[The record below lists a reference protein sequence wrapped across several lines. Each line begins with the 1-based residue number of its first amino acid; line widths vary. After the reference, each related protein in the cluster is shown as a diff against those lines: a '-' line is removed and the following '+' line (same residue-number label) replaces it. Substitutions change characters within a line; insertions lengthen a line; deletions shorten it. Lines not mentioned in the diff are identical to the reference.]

1 MSATRQSL
9 LKTLL
14 TVAKIENG
22 GMRLHNSK
30 SRFLNE
36 YWQCQPLLIKQAIPN
51 FKNPVSPDQLMKLS
65 SNPRIISQ
73 VISKKNNLWESKN
86 GPFSENHF
94 DRDDTW
100 TLLLHNLDYWNR
112 DIDCL
117 RTEITFLPRWRFDNI
132 MASYAV
138 DGAGVGP
145 HFDNYDVFLL
155 QGYGKKEW
163 LIGQF
168 CDEMTPKLIHDKL
181 DLIADFKLERTF
193 HLEPG
198 DVLYL
203 PPKLAHWGIAL
214 GESIT
219 YSLGFR
225 APSVGDLLARQTD
238 AVLEGLSNG
247 LLLEDNFTVHSGR
260 PGEITTTHI
269 NNARRVI
276 KKAIN
281 KHDDGSWFGELVTEP
296 RGTATGRKMQ
306 LFSDSDSLRLSSEVR
321 IAWIARPDHI
331 DVFLDGERFSTP
343 NSCVSV
349 LIDICDD
356 RAVKMSLI
364 RKLGEPLFE
373 YLIESGSLIV
383 GTSH

>member
-1 MSATRQSL
+1 MSAMRQSSR
-9 LKTLL
+9 KTLS
-14 TVAKIENG
+14 TVAKIENSV
-22 GMRLHNSK
+22 MRFPNSK
-30 SRFLNE
+30 GRFLND
-36 YWQCQPLLIKQAIPN
+36 YWQCKPLLIKQALPN
-51 FKNPVSPDQLMKLS
+51 FKNPVSPDQLIKLS

-73 VISKKNNLWESKN
+73 VISKKNNSWESKN
-86 GPFSENHF
+86 GPFSESHF
-94 DRDDTW
+94 DRDDIW
-100 TLLLHNLDYWNR
+100 TLLLHNLDNWNR

-117 RTEITFLPRWRFDNI
+117 RTEIAFLPRWRFNNI

-145 HFDNYDVFLL
+145 HFDSYDVFLL

-168 CDEMTPKLIHDKL
+168 CDEMTPKVMHDKL

-247 LLLEDNFTVHSGR
+247 FLLEDNLTVHSGR
-260 PGEITTTHI
+260 PGEITKTHLT
-269 NNARRVI
+269 NARKVI
-276 KKAIN
+276 EKAVN
-281 KHDDGSWFGELVTEP
+281 KHDDGNWFGELVTEP
-296 RGTATGRKMQ
+296 RETATGRKMP
-306 LFSDSDSLRLSSEVR
+306 LFSDSDSLRLSPGVR

-331 DVFLDGERFSTP
+331 DVFLDGERFCTP
-343 NSCVSV
+343 NSSVSV

-356 RAVKMSLI
+356 RAVKMELI
-364 RKLGEPLFE
+364 RKFGEPLFDH
-373 YLIESGSLIV
+373 LIESGSLVV
-383 GTSH
+383 GTSN